1 MAHVGKSCV
10 SKGARLVQF
19 QQTLMRPA
27 MCAGIGVHSGEKS
40 KLVFHPADIG
50 TGVQFIRTDIADKP
64 NVVEAI
70 GDTVSSVTLGT
81 TLTNAHGV
89 SVAVTEHLLAACAGI
104 GLDNVVVEIDGPEVP
119 IMDGSSTLFVELLLQ
134 AGLKQQAAPRR
145 RIRILETVEVETGP
159 KWAKLT
165 PTSDDCLTM
174 RVRIDFDNPAIG
186 VQQMALRLM
195 PGVFARDLAFA
206 RTFGFMKDAEKMRA
220 MGLGLGSS
228 LENAVVIEGETVINP
243 EGLRTGDEFVR
254 HKILDAIGDLML
266 AGGPIAGCYEAN
278 QPGHALNNALVRKL
292 LETPQAWCWEV
303 DEASGQAAAIHSSAQ
318 A

>member
-1 MAHVGKSCV
+1 
-10 SKGARLVQF
+10 
-19 QQTLMRPA
+19 MRPA
-27 MCAGIGVHSGEKS
+27 MCAGIGVHSGQKS
-40 KLVFHPADIG
+40 KLVFRPAEIG
-50 TGVQFIRTDIADKP
+50 TGVRFVRKDITDNP
-64 NVVEAI
+64 NTVEAI

-81 TLTNAHGV
+81 TLTNEHGV

-104 GLDNVVVEIDGPEVP
+104 GLDNVIVEIDGPEVP

-134 AGLKQQAAPRR
+134 AGLKQQSAPRR
-145 RIRILETVEVETGP
+145 RIRILETVEVVAGP
-159 KWAKLT
+159 KWAKLA
-165 PTSDDCLTM
+165 PASDNFLTV

-195 PGVFARDLAFA
+195 PGVFARDLAYA

-228 LENAVVIEGETVINP
+228 LDNAVVIAGEEVINP
-243 EGLRTGDEFVR
+243 EGLRAGDEFVR

-266 AGGPIAGCYEAN
+266 AGGPIAGYYEAN

-292 LETPQAWCWEV
+292 LETPEAWCWEV
-303 DEASGQAAAIHSSAQ
+303 DEAQDLQVAANTGAQ

>member
-1 MAHVGKSCV
+1 MQ
-10 SKGARLVQF
+10 L
-19 QQTLMRPA
+19 QQTLKRPA
-27 MCAGIGVHSGEKS
+27 MCAGIGVHSGKKS
-40 KLVFHPADIG
+40 KLVFRPAEIG
-50 TGVQFIRTDIADKP
+50 TGVRFVRTDVTDTP
-64 NVVEAI
+64 NVIEAI
-70 GDTVSSVTLGT
+70 GDSVSNVTLGT

-104 GLDNVVVEIDGPEVP
+104 GLDNVIVELDGEEVP

-134 AGLKQQAAPRR
+134 AGLTTQSAPRR
-145 RIRILETVEVETGP
+145 RIRILEEVSVEAGP

-165 PTSDDCLTM
+165 PTADDCLTV
-174 RVRIDFDNPAIG
+174 RVRIDFENKAIG

-206 RTFGFMKDAEKMRA
+206 RTFGFASDVEKLRA
-220 MGLGLGSS
+220 MGLGRGGS
-228 LENAVVIEGETVINP
+228 LDNAVVIDGEQVINP

-266 AGGPIAGCYEAN
+266 AGGPIAGAYEAN

-292 LETPQAWCWEV
+292 LETPEAWCWES
-303 DEASGQAAAIHSSAQ
+303 DERAEVPAGLEAAAGG
-318 A
+318 

>member
-1 MAHVGKSCV
+1 M
-10 SKGARLVQF
+10 QF
-19 QQTLMRPA
+19 QQTLKRPA

-40 KLVFHPADIG
+40 KLVFQPAEIG
-50 TGVQFIRTDIADKP
+50 TGVRFIRTDISDRP
-64 NVVEAI
+64 NVIEAM
-70 GDTVSSVTLGT
+70 GDTVSSVALGT

-104 GLDNVVVEIDGPEVP
+104 GLDNVIVEIDGPEVP

-134 AGLKQQAAPRR
+134 AGLKQQASLRR
-145 RIRILETVEVETGP
+145 RLRILEEIHVETGP

-165 PTSDDCLTM
+165 PTSDDCLTL

-186 VQQMALRLM
+186 VQQMALRML

-206 RTFGFMKDAEKMRA
+206 RTFGFMKDADKLRA
-220 MGLGLGSS
+220 MGLGRGSS
-228 LENAVVIEGETVINP
+228 LENAVVIEGEEVINP
-243 EGLRTGDEFVR
+243 EGLRAGDEFVR

-292 LETPQAWCWEV
+292 LDSPQSWCWET
-303 DEASGQAAAIHSSAQ
+303 DEFATEEVAAAGAQ

>member
-1 MAHVGKSCV
+1 M
-10 SKGARLVQF
+10 QF

-40 KLVFHPADIG
+40 KLVFRPAEIG
-50 TGVQFIRTDIADKP
+50 TSVRFVRTDISDRP
-64 NVVEAI
+64 NIVEAI

-81 TLTNAHGV
+81 TLTNEHGV

-104 GLDNVVVEIDGPEVP
+104 GLDNVIVEIDGPEVP

-134 AGLKQQAAPRR
+134 AGLKSQVAPRR
-145 RIRILETVEVETGP
+145 RIRILDTVEVEAGP

-165 PTSDDCLTM
+165 PTNDDCLTV

-186 VQQMALRLM
+186 VQQMALRMM

-206 RTFGFMKDAEKMRA
+206 RTFGFMKDAEKLRA
-220 MGLGLGSS
+220 MGLGRGSS
-228 LENAVVIEGETVINP
+228 LENAVVIEGEKVINP

-278 QPGHALNNALVRKL
+278 QPGHAMNNALVRKL
-292 LETPQAWCWEV
+292 LETPDAWCWEV
-303 DEASGQAAAIHSSAQ
+303 DEAAELPSDASTSAQ

>member
-1 MAHVGKSCV
+1 M
-10 SKGARLVQF
+10 QF
-19 QQTLMRPA
+19 QQTLKRPA

-40 KLVFHPADIG
+40 KLVFRPAESG
-50 TGVQFIRTDIADKP
+50 TGVRFIRTDISDRP
-64 NVVEAI
+64 NIIEAI
-70 GDTVSSVTLGT
+70 GDAVSSVALGT
-81 TLTNAHGV
+81 TLTNANGV
-89 SVAVTEHLLAACAGI
+89 TIAVTGHLLAACAGI

-134 AGLKQQAAPRR
+134 AGLKQQNSPRR
-145 RIRILETVEVETGP
+145 RVRILEEITVEAGQ

-165 PTSDDCLTM
+165 PTSDDYLTA

-186 VQQMALRLM
+186 VQQMALRML

-206 RTFGFMKDAEKMRA
+206 RTFGFMKDADKLRS
-220 MGLGLGSS
+220 MGLGRGSS
-228 LENAVVIEGETVINP
+228 LENAVVIEGEEVINP

-266 AGGPIAGCYEAN
+266 AGGPIAGAYEAN

-292 LETPQAWCWEV
+292 LESPQAWCWET
-303 DEASGQAAAIHSSAQ
+303 DEFVSEEIASASFQA
-318 A
+318 

>member
-1 MAHVGKSCV
+1 
-10 SKGARLVQF
+10 
-19 QQTLMRPA
+19 
-27 MCAGIGVHSGEKS
+27 MCAGIGVHSGEKA
-40 KLVFHPADIG
+40 KLVFLPAEVG
-50 TGVQFIRTDIADKP
+50 TGVRFVRTDITGQP
-64 NVVEAI
+64 NIVEAI

-81 TLTNAHGV
+81 TLTNESGV

-104 GLDNVVVEIDGPEVP
+104 GLDNVIVEIDGPEVP

-134 AGLKQQAAPRR
+134 AGLTRQTAPRR
-145 RIRILETVEVETGP
+145 RIRILEDISVEAGP

-165 PTSDDCLTM
+165 PTADDHLTV
-174 RVRIDFDNPAIG
+174 RVRIDFENSAIG

-195 PGVFARDLAFA
+195 PGVFAQDLAYA
-206 RTFGFMKDAEKMRA
+206 RTFGFMKDAEKLHA

-228 LENAVVIEGETVINP
+228 LENAVVIEGEEVVNP
-243 EGLRTGDEFVR
+243 EGLRSNDEFVR

-292 LETPQAWCWEV
+292 LETPNAWCWEV
-303 DEASGQAAAIHSSAQ
+303 DDMTAELPETARSGIHA
-318 A
+318 

>member
-1 MAHVGKSCV
+1 M
-10 SKGARLVQF
+10 QF
-19 QQTLMRPA
+19 QQTLMGPA

-40 KLVFHPADIG
+40 KLIFRPADIG
-50 TGVQFIRTDIADKP
+50 TGVRFIRTDIIDTP
-64 NVVEAI
+64 NIVEAI

-81 TLTNAHGV
+81 TLTNEHGV

-104 GLDNVVVEIDGPEVP
+104 GLDNVIVEIDGPEVP

-134 AGLKQQAAPRR
+134 AGLKRQFAPRR
-145 RIRILETVEVETGP
+145 RIRILEAVEVEAGP

-206 RTFGFMKDAEKMRA
+206 RTFGFLKDAEKLRS
-220 MGLGLGSS
+220 MGLGRGSS

-243 EGLRTGDEFVR
+243 EGLRAGDEFVR

-278 QPGHALNNALVRKL
+278 QPGHAMNNALVRKL
-292 LETPQAWCWEV
+292 LETPEAWCWEV
-303 DEASGQAAAIHSSAQ
+303 DDARETEAVAGASAQ